1 MDQHPITQMI
11 WSFLVDVPF
20 DINLNLSLRNTLILT
35 LVEDLELN
43 LANEVRTPVQRLI
56 ALIAEMNMEQQ
67 KLQDWA
73 DAVDLV
79 VGQIRSLMNHR
90 P

>member
-1 MDQHPITQMI
+1 MDQHPITQTI
-11 WSFLVDVPF
+11 WSFLADVPF
-20 DINLNLSLRNTLILT
+20 DINVNLSLRSTSISTLM
-35 LVEDLELN
+35 EDLELN